1 MSDLKQLKGRLDQ
14 IGGEARTTAGNLST
28 FHGRFK
34 RQVSEIQQAI
44 AGTATKTDQN
54 MIETLNQADR
64 QVAAAIAALQQVAG
78 TASRF
83 GASL

>member
-14 IGGEARTTAGNLST
+14 IGGEAKTMAGNLST
-28 FHGRFK
+28 FQGRFK
-34 RQVSEIQQAI
+34 RQVSEIQLAI
-44 AGTATKTDQN
+44 AGTATKTDQS

-64 QVAAAIAALQQVAG
+64 QVAAAVAALQQVAG
-78 TASRF
+78 LASRF